1 MSKRKIIT
9 IPYDLIELIE
19 KSMKKTKSTFSE
31 WMRDAAREKLGLAVI
46 LALCLMGCGDFNPVA
61 DTCQES
67 NQTLSVNFDNG
78 YPVVNCQTEIPG
90 KVYKGGL

>member
-9 IPYDLIELIE
+9 MPNDLVELIE

-46 LALCLMGCGDFNPVA
+46 LALCLMACDSVMVA
-61 DTCQES
+61 NEKS
-67 NQTLSVNFDNG
+67 IELFL
-78 YPVVNCQTEIPG
+78 
-90 KVYKGGL
+90 KGTIK